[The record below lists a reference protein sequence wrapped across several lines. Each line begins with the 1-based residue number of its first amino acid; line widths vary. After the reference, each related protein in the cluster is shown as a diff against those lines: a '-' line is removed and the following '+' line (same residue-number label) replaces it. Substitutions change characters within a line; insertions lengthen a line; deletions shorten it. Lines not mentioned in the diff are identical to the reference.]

1 MFDLFRSRD
10 KAVRIM
16 LGGLL
21 GIVALSMLIY
31 LIPGAGGM
39 PSGGNN
45 EQVIAEIGKE
55 AVTTREIDRIIQERI
70 RGRQLP
76 PEMVPFVIPQLID
89 QAISERAVAYQAK
102 RMGFEVSDTALANT
116 IRSFPNLPDL
126 PPDQYRAAVEQ
137 MGFAS
142 VTDFENNVRT
152 QLYLTDLQTVAAEGL
167 LVTPK
172 EVQAEFAR
180 RNEKIK
186 LEYIAFDANK
196 LKSEVKVNPTELQAF
211 FKTAASQFPVPEA
224 RSFQLIIA
232 DQQKVA
238 ESIQVS
244 DAQMQQ
250 YFSSHRD
257 QFRTPERV
265 KARHILL
272 MTTGKSK
279 EEIAQIKTKVEG
291 ILKQIRGGADFAVLA
306 KMNSE
311 DPGSKANGGDLGWV
325 VRGQTVKNFE
335 TAAFSLKPKEISDLV
350 TTEYGFHIIQVMEK
364 QDAHVQAFDEVKT
377 QIADEL
383 KKGTLNDRVQS
394 LAEQARTE
402 LVKAPGSA
410 EQIAGKLGL
419 QYVKVDKH
427 KAGDPIP
434 VIGGDK
440 QVEDGVS
447 GLKKGG
453 VSPVMQAGNRLVVAV
468 LNDLIPSR
476 PAELAEVEPAVRER
490 FIAYQGNKIAGEKAQ
505 KAAEMLKGNGGDLK
519 AVAKSIG
526 GEVKTSDF
534 FTRAGAIE
542 GVGSASYFSDAFNK
556 PVGTVFGPVGTGT
569 QNVVAKVAEKQ
580 QPDAVKMAAERDS
593 IVTELKNKKSEERLQ
608 LFHDSIVSKLVS
620 EGKVKIHR
628 DVINRILARYKG

>member
-31 LIPGAGGM
+31 LIPGAGM
-39 PSGGNN
+39 PSSGRD
-45 EQVIAEIGKE
+45 EQVIADIGPDT
-55 AVTTREIDRIIQERI
+55 VTTQEIDRIVQERI

-76 PEMVPFVIPQLID
+76 PEMVHFVVPQLID

-102 RMGFEVSDTALANT
+102 RMGFEVSDAALANT
-116 IRSFPNLPDL
+116 IRSFPNLADL
-126 PPDQYRAAVEQ
+126 PPDQYRATVEQ

-142 VTDFENNVRT
+142 VPDFENNVRT
-152 QLYLTDLQTVAAEGL
+152 QLYLTDLQTLAAEGL

-172 EVQAEFAR
+172 EVQAEFDR

-186 LEYIAFDANK
+186 LEYVGFDAK
-196 LKSEVKVNPTELQAF
+196 KMESEVKINPAELQAF
-211 FKTAASQFPVPEA
+211 FKTASSQFPVPET
-224 RSFQLIIA
+224 RSFQLIVA

-250 YFSSHRD
+250 YYGAHRD
-257 QFRTPERV
+257 QFKTPERV

-272 MTTGKSK
+272 TTTGKSK
-279 EEIAQIKTKVEG
+279 EEVAAIKTKAEAL
-291 ILKQIRGGADFAVLA
+291 LKQIKGGADFAALA
-306 KMNSE
+306 KQNSD
-311 DPGSKANGGDLGWV
+311 DPGSKTSGGDLGWV

-335 TAAFSLKPKEISDLV
+335 TAAFSLKPKEISDLI
-350 TTEYGFHIIQVMEK
+350 TTEYGFHIIQVLEK
-364 QDAHVQAFDEVKT
+364 QDAHIQSFDEVKT

-394 LAEQARTE
+394 LAEQARAE
-402 LVKAPGSA
+402 LVKAPAAA

-427 KAGDPIP
+427 KVGEPMAL
-434 VIGGDK
+434 IGGDK
-440 QVEDGVS
+440 QVDDGVS
-447 GLKKGG
+447 GLKKGE

-468 LNDLIPSR
+468 LNDLTPPR
-476 PAELAEVEPAVRER
+476 QAELAEVEPAVRER
-490 FIAYQGNKIAGEKAQ
+490 FIQYQGNKIAGEKAQ
-505 KAAEMLKGNGGDLK
+505 KAAEMLKSNGGDLH
-519 AVAKSIG
+519 AVAKAYG

-542 GVGSASYFSDAFNK
+542 GVGSASYFADAFGK
-556 PVGTVFGPVGTGT
+556 PVGAVFGPVGTGT
-569 QNVVAKVAEKQ
+569 MNVVAKVADKQ
-580 QPDAVKMAAERDS
+580 KPDAAKMAAERDS

-608 LFHDSIVSKLVS
+608 LFHDSVLSKLVT

-628 DVINRILARYKG
+628 DVINRMLARYKG

>member
-31 LIPGAGGM
+31 LIPGAGM
-39 PSGGNN
+39 PSSGRD
-45 EQVIAEIGKE
+45 EQVIAEIGKD
-55 AVTTREIDRIIQERI
+55 AVTTREIDRIVQERI

-76 PEMVPFVIPQLID
+76 PEMIHFVIPQLID

-102 RMGFEVSDTALANT
+102 RMGFEVSDAALANT
-116 IRSFPNLPDL
+116 IRSFPNLADL
-126 PPDQYRAAVEQ
+126 PPDQYKAMVEQ

-142 VTDFENNVRT
+142 VSDFENNVRT
-152 QLYLTDLQTVAAEGL
+152 QLYLTNLQTVAAEGL

-172 EVQAEFAR
+172 EVQSEFDR

-186 LEYIAFDANK
+186 LEYIAFDATK
-196 LKSEVKVNPTELQAF
+196 LKSEVKINPVELQAY
-211 FKTAASQFPVPEA
+211 FKTAGAQFPVPET
-224 RSFQLIIA
+224 RSFQLIVA

-244 DAQMQQ
+244 GAQMQQ
-250 YFSSHRD
+250 YYNSHRD
-257 QFRTPERV
+257 QFKTPDRV

-272 MTTGKSK
+272 TTTGKSK
-279 EEIAQIKTKVEG
+279 EEIAKIKTKAEG
-291 ILKQIRGGADFAVLA
+291 LLKQVRGGADFAELA
-306 KMNSE
+306 KQNSE
-311 DPGSKANGGDLGWV
+311 DPGSKGNGGDLGWV
-325 VRGQTVKNFE
+325 VRGQLVKNFE
-335 TAAFSLKPKEISDLV
+335 TSAFSLKPKEISDLI
-350 TTEYGFHIIQVMEK
+350 TTEIGFHIIQVMEK
-364 QDAHVQAFDEVKT
+364 QDAHVQGFDEVKA

-383 KKGTLNDRVQS
+383 KKGTLNDRVTS

-402 LVKAPGSA
+402 LVKAPASA

-419 QYVKVDKH
+419 QYAKVEKH
-427 KAGDPIP
+427 KVGEPMA

-440 QVEDGVS
+440 QVDDGVS
-447 GLKKGG
+447 GLKKGE
-453 VSPVMQAGNRLVVAV
+453 VSQVMQAGNRLVVAV
-468 LNDLIPSR
+468 LDDVTPSR
-476 PAELAEVEPAVRER
+476 QAQLAEVEPAVRER
-490 FIAYQGNKIAGEKAQ
+490 FTQYLGSKLAGEKAQ
-505 KAAEMLKGNGGDLK
+505 KAAEMLKSNGGNLQ
-519 AVAKSIG
+519 AVAKSMG
-526 GEVKTSDF
+526 VEVKTSDF

-542 GVGSASYFSDAFNK
+542 GVGSASYFADAFGK
-556 PVGTVFGPVGTGT
+556 PVGAIFGPVGTGT
-569 QNVVAKVAEKQ
+569 LNVVAKVADKQ
-580 QPDAVKMAAERDS
+580 KPDTVKMAAERDS

-608 LFHDSIVSKLVS
+608 LFHDSILSKLVS